1 MPVYTCTPVLYC
13 TPYNCT
19 IVPLYSRDIY
29 QNMYLKSYSFKLYI
43 LDKYFFNATRE
54 MQILTFFNLNRT
66 HPFNNR
72 MVVVKNLI
80 HHKNTF
86 TASDSLYETITDCLI
101 PYCQAQVRVW
111 RIIRAMKR
119 TENF

>member
-1 MPVYTCTPVLYC
+1 MQP
-13 TPYNCT
+13 
-19 IVPLYSRDIY
+19 
-29 QNMYLKSYSFKLYI
+29 
-43 LDKYFFNATRE
+43 TRE

-86 TASDSLYETITDCLI
+86 TASDSLYKTITVPGGALI
-101 PYCQAQVRVW
+101 PCCQAQVRVW
-111 RIIRAMKR
+111 RIIRA
-119 TENF
+119 ENF

>member
-1 MPVYTCTPVLYC
+1 MQP
-13 TPYNCT
+13 
-19 IVPLYSRDIY
+19 
-29 QNMYLKSYSFKLYI
+29 
-43 LDKYFFNATRE
+43 TRE